1 MPKRGGGSVPDV
13 SKVPVP
19 ESAGVGK
26 PPAPPVNIIVNSAV
40 SSQGV
45 SPAGIKTGPYSNLG
59 AIIENKGGFDIL
71 KFNMAPGSSIVTNQ
85 ETLSYMDG
93 GLSTQATTGSSG
105 IFGALFR
112 GVTGAS
118 FLQNIVV
125 NSTQNILKMVL
136 SPLVQ
141 GSVVQVDI
149 KPGETWR
156 FADKS
161 FMACTP
167 NMSVSGNLNIFSN
180 FRMMFIGENLT
191 YTTVSANQGTAGS
204 VWVSCYGAV
213 EKHEI
218 NMGSGSTVPLFINN
232 GCFLGML
239 DNDGAHNYWNEYVSV
254 GTANGLF
261 NAMFTQL
268 GWVMKI
274 QESNPPRGV
283 AKCVVLTQSMN
294 PHNFEKYIANI
305 AQKVVEQNKTT
316 HSSGFLTSGVGPT
329 ARTAV
334 LGTAAAT
341 AATAGTAAPL
351 ATASEPVPVAP
362 TPIVADSSA
371 ISTSPQTIANASPNT
386 SSGGIMDMFATAPA
400 ESTIPENPTP
410 NVVAEPDMLAQPNTS
425 QQSDNSQ
432 QGGSKRLRRKR
443 RNVTIRA
450 SRVV

>member
-1 MPKRGGGSVPDV
+1 
-13 SKVPVP
+13 
-19 ESAGVGK
+19 
-26 PPAPPVNIIVNSAV
+26 
-40 SSQGV
+40 
-45 SPAGIKTGPYSNLG
+45 
-59 AIIENKGGFDIL
+59 
-71 KFNMAPGSSIVTNQ
+71 
-85 ETLSYMDG
+85 
-93 GLSTQATTGSSG
+93 
-105 IFGALFR
+105 
-112 GVTGAS
+112 
-118 FLQNIVV
+118 
-125 NSTQNILKMVL
+125 
-136 SPLVQ
+136 
-141 GSVVQVDI
+141 
-149 KPGETWR
+149 
-156 FADKS
+156 
-161 FMACTP
+161 
-167 NMSVSGNLNIFSN
+167 
-180 FRMMFIGENLT
+180 
-191 YTTVSANQGTAGS
+191 
-204 VWVSCYGAV
+204 VSCYGAV